1 MKTEKEIREKLEWL
15 LKAVDDEDNQS
26 ENQQI
31 KLWTQI
37 DFCNWILGGK

>member
-15 LKAVDDEDNQS
+15 LKAVDDEDNQQ
-26 ENQQI
+26 ELMQV